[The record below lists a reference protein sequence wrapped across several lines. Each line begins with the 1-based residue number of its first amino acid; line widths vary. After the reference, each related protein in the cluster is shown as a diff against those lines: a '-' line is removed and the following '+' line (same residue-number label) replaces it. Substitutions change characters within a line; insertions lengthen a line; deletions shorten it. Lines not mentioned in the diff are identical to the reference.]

1 MREGEGGRCET
12 GGEGGVRQGVREG
25 EGGEGGCGR
34 VREGG
39 VTHQVVT
46 STHRVLYG
54 GNGDRL
60 V

>member
-1 MREGEGGRCET
+1 M
-12 GGEGGVRQGVREG
+12 REG

-39 VTHQVVT
+39 VRHQVVT

>member
-1 MREGEGGRCET
+1 M
-12 GGEGGVRQGVREG
+12 RQGVREG